1 VEVALVSGTN
11 YTEYVPSPSRTDPP
25 PARPQ
30 AARADGAD
38 RLPERAGSVAG
49 VALAPD
55 EAELA
60 SRLRLAVT
68 RLHRRL
74 RQQTAGALT
83 PSQSSALSSIE
94 RLGSPT
100 LGALAVHES
109 VQPPSMTRVVAGLEK
124 LGYVVRGADPTDRRV
139 ARVQVSESGRAVLRQ
154 SRSRK
159 DAFLAGQLHQLD
171 PVERDELSNLTAL
184 LERLVDG
191 AAS

>member
-1 VEVALVSGTN
+1 MAGIATVALVSGTN
-11 YTEYVPSPSRTDPP
+11 YNEGVPSPSRADLP
-25 PARPQ
+25 PART
-30 AARADGAD
+30 D
-38 RLPERAGSVAG
+38 RVDPATELAGSVAG

-124 LGYVVRGADPTDRRV
+124 LGYVVRVADPSDRRV
-139 ARVQVSESGRAVLRQ
+139 ARVQVSESGRAVLQQ

>member
-1 VEVALVSGTN
+1 MAS
-11 YTEYVPSPSRTDPP
+11 SPRADPP
-25 PARPQ
+25 RTRPRPAR
-30 AARADGAD
+30 AGSADPG
-38 RLPERAGSVAG
+38 PERGGSVAG

-100 LGALAVHES
+100 LGELAVHES
-109 VQPPSMTRVVAGLEK
+109 VQPPSMTRIVTGLEK
-124 LGYVVRGADPTDRRV
+124 LGYVARGSDPTDRRV
-139 ARVQVSESGRAVLRQ
+139 ARVRVSESGRTVLRQ
-154 SRSRK
+154 GRSRK
-159 DAFLAGQLHQLD
+159 DAFLAGQLHRLD
-171 PVERDELSNLTAL
+171 PVEREELSNLTTL

-191 AAS
+191 PAP

>member
-1 VEVALVSGTN
+1 VTL
-11 YTEYVPSPSRTDPP
+11 
-25 PARPQ
+25 
-30 AARADGAD
+30 AA
-38 RLPERAGSVAG
+38 
-49 VALAPD
+49 D

-124 LGYVVRGADPTDRRV
+124 LGYVIRVADPTDRRV

-171 PVERDELSNLTAL
+171 PGERDELSNLTAL

>member
-1 VEVALVSGTN
+1 M
-11 YTEYVPSPSRTDPP
+11 
-25 PARPQ
+25 
-30 AARADGAD
+30 
-38 RLPERAGSVAG
+38 
-49 VALAPD
+49 ALAAD

-83 PSQSSALSSIE
+83 ASQSSALSSIE

-100 LGALAVHES
+100 LGELAVHES
-109 VQPPSMTRVVAGLEK
+109 VQPPSMTRVVAGLET

-139 ARVQVSESGRAVLRQ
+139 ARVQVSESGRAVLRK

-159 DAFLAGQLHQLD
+159 DAFLAGQLHRLD
-171 PVERDELSNLTAL
+171 PAERDDLSNLTAL